1 MVFNYNLPAMEAV
14 PPFRL
19 DLTVWALRRRAKNVV
34 DVWSEGKYTRVVPGG
49 KSPVAVSVTQQ
60 GTSQKPSVVLTLE
73 SSSEIMPAMR
83 EFIARRFRRSL
94 GLDIDLAQFYRI
106 AGSDKILAPLVKQ
119 FMGLKP
125 PRFHSLFEA
134 LINAVACQQ
143 VSLDSA
149 IQTLNRFCT
158 RFGPRYDSGLPVSF
172 GFPQPA
178 SLACVTEEDIMAAG
192 FSRQK
197 AKAIIVCAA
206 ALVNTGDDLE
216 KLEKMPDGE
225 AIDYLSGFRGVG
237 RWSSEYVLLRGLG
250 RLEVFPGDDVGAKN
264 NLTNLFHL
272 SQKPDYDRIKEL
284 TSAWSPYQGMV
295 YFHLLLDKLHLRG
308 DL

>member
-19 DLTVWALRRRAKNVV
+19 DLTVWALRRRAKNMV
-34 DVWSEGKYTRVVPGG
+34 DIWSDGKYRRIVHGN

-60 GTSQKPSVVLTLE
+60 GTSEKPSVVLTME
-73 SSSEIMPAMR
+73 SASEITPASR
-83 EFIARRFRRSL
+83 QDIARWFRRSL

-106 AGSDKILAPLVKQ
+106 ASSEKMLAPLVKQ
-119 FMGLKP
+119 YMGLKP

-158 RFGPRYDSGLPVSF
+158 RFGPRYESGPTVSF
-172 GFPQPA
+172 GFPRPG
-178 SLACVTEEDIMAAG
+178 SLLDVTEDAIVAAG

-197 AKAIIVCAA
+197 AKAIKECAA
-206 ALVNTGDDLE
+206 ILAHTGDDLE
-216 KLEKMPDGE
+216 NLDKMPE
-225 AIDYLSGFRGVG
+225 AGVMGYLSGFRGIG

-250 RLEVFPGDDVGAKN
+250 RLDVFPGDDVGAKN

-295 YFHLLLDKLHLRG
+295 YFHLLLDKLHLRS